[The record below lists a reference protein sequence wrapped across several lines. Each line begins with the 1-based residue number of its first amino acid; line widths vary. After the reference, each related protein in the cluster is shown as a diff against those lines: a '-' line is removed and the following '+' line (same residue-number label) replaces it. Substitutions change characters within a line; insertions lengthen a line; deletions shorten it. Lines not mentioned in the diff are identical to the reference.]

1 MMKSLGVTTPDS
13 MIFRSG
19 DGLPLYVE
27 DSMHFFKTLKY
38 FRFSARHHWPWPAAA
53 LALCAATWLA
63 VSELPTQ
70 RADNQAVASKVR
82 ALETQLRTQAA
93 VTAALPQNLA
103 AQLAGFDSLSLVTA
117 DLQSLAAQNGLQ
129 MSDATFKPG
138 ADGQGDARIGRIEV
152 GARARGG
159 YLPLKKTLATLMATH
174 PGLALESL
182 SLRRARAGDSV
193 ADIDVRLTYFYRKP
207 V

>member
-1 MMKSLGVTTPDS
+1 ML
-13 MIFRSG
+13 F
-19 DGLPLYVE
+19 
-27 DSMHFFKTLKY
+27 LKNLTH
-38 FRFSARHHWPWPAAA
+38 FRFSARHHWPWPAAV

-63 VSELPTQ
+63 VNELPAQ
-70 RADNQAVASKVR
+70 RADNRAAASKVR
-82 ALETQLRTQAA
+82 ALETQLRTQA
-93 VTAALPQNLA
+93 TISAALPQNLA
-103 AQLAGFDSLSLVTA
+103 EQLEDFDSLSLVTA
-117 DLQSLAAQNGLQ
+117 DLQSLAVQNGLQ
-129 MSDATFKPG
+129 MSEATFKPD

-159 YLPLKKTLATLMATH
+159 YLPLKKTLATMMATH

>member
-1 MMKSLGVTTPDS
+1 MLMMQ
-13 MIFRSG
+13 
-19 DGLPLYVE
+19 
-27 DSMHFFKTLKY
+27 FKELTRW
-38 FRFSARHHWPWPAAA
+38 RFSWRLHWPWLAAA
-53 LALCAATWLA
+53 MVLAAAAWLA
-63 VSELPTQ
+63 SVELPAQ
-70 RADNQAVASKVR
+70 RAASKMAADRVQV
-82 ALETQLRTQAA
+82 LEAQLRTQTTAA
-93 VTAALPQNLA
+93 TALPQDMA

-117 DLQSLAAQNGLQ
+117 DLQSLSVQNGLQ

-152 GARARGG
+152 GARAKGG
-159 YLPLKKTLATLMATH
+159 YLLLKKTLATLMATH